1 MKSTFIANGP
11 DFKCGYEQAT
21 MNSVDIYP
29 LICKIAGLRQCHQS
43 SGEVSST
50 EALLSTDACHVSS
63 TSLLHLNVML
73 LLLGVVVVPLANIWL
88 LKFSCCELP
97 IFLGLP
103 ALFSIFLWI
112 VFINMFYHFW
122 AFFKFTCMLSKLI
135 KASMSFCL
143 FSRWHRWGF
152 K

>member
-43 SGEVSST
+43 SGELSST

-73 LLLGVVVVPLANIWL
+73 LLLGVVVVPLANI
-88 LKFSCCELP
+88 
-97 IFLGLP
+97 
-103 ALFSIFLWI
+103 
-112 VFINMFYHFW
+112 
-122 AFFKFTCMLSKLI
+122 
-135 KASMSFCL
+135 
-143 FSRWHRWGF
+143 
-152 K
+152 